1 MSVNFVSMG
10 TQDIGHFSLVCK
22 NVDLFV
28 SLKERLFEEFP
39 KFKKYDTYYQVNTYR
54 MKRYLTLEEN
64 KIKNNDII
72 NIFFIEE

>member
-1 MSVNFVSMG
+1 MG
-10 TQDIGHFSLVCK
+10 TQDIGHFSLECK
-22 NVDLFV
+22 NTDLFV
-28 SLKERLFEEFP
+28 TLEEKLLNEFP
-39 KFKKYDTYYQVNTYR
+39 EFKKYDTYYQVNTYR